1 MAYSHR
7 PSILHRPQRAQPSRA
22 TEESVESQY
31 EREQALLRAKSA
43 RQQEAH
49 SRLLRSLHPQ
59 QEDKVAAWEEL
70 VAANSMLAS
79 RGQRDKE
86 LAPQSQ
92 VPSPGAQT
100 ALPDGARPWHHA
112 TATQQYSVEAEE
124 AARRRF
130 AAEVAAENQR
140 LARERELAR
149 AMERHANRREPA
161 DPSTWYSR
169 GDSHAYAQSV
179 LFTGDGV
186 PAPLRASCTMPVQTQ
201 PHTAGI
207 SATTSMAGAPPGA
220 QQQQSRP
227 GTAAAPWA
235 TWGDAETAAPQKPAP
250 QAYQPAPQQ
259 PGLQPWAPKV
269 QERNYPWSWTGP
281 Q

>member
-1 MAYSHR
+1 MAYAHR

-59 QEDKVAAWEEL
+59 QEDKAAAWEEL
-70 VAANSMLAS
+70 VACNSLLAS
-79 RGQRDKE
+79 RRPE
-86 LAPQSQ
+86 REEPQSQ
-92 VPSPGAQT
+92 VPSPGAQA
-100 ALPDGARPWHHA
+100 ALPEGARPWHHA
-112 TATQQYSVEAEE
+112 TVTQQYSLEAEE

-149 AMERHANRREPA
+149 AAERHAERRAPA

-186 PAPLRASCTMPVQTQ
+186 PAPPRAAYMQ
-201 PHTAGI
+201 PHAAAG
-207 SATTSMAGAPPGA
+207 GAMPPPA

-235 TWGDAETAAPQKPAP
+235 PWAGDAEVVVSRPQTAAAQQKPQQ

-259 PGLQPWAPKV
+259 QAQAPWAPKV
-269 QERNYPWSWTGP
+269 QERSYPWSWTGP